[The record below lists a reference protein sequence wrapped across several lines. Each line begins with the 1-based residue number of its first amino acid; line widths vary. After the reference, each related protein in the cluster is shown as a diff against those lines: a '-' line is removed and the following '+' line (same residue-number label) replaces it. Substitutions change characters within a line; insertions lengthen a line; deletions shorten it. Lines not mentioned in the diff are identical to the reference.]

1 MTKKITIGT
10 KPVKASETPSA
21 DQWVIHRDTEATK
34 RLTLDI
40 PASLHARIKAT
51 CALRGTK
58 MVDELREL
66 LEKHYPI
73 GGPQT

>member
-1 MTKKITIGT
+1 MTKKVTFGT
-10 KPVKASETPSA
+10 KPAKAVETPNA
-21 DQWVIHRDTEATK
+21 DQWVTHRDMDATK

-58 MVDELREL
+58 MVDEIRDL
-66 LEKHYPI
+66 LEKHFPAD
-73 GGPQT
+73 GPRT

>member
-1 MTKKITIGT
+1 MTKKVSFGT
-10 KPVKASETPSA
+10 KPTKTVETPNA
-21 DQWVIHRDTEATK
+21 DQWVNHRDTEATK

-58 MVDELREL
+58 MVDEIREL
-66 LEKHYPI
+66 LEKHFTADGSRI
-73 GGPQT
+73 